1 MIQADWVATDR
12 RSMKTEVCTKTASV
26 SKALG
31 YMGQAQ
37 TERSNAPIRKT
48 GDLSKCRIKYR
59 APVKD

>member
-1 MIQADWVATDR
+1 
-12 RSMKTEVCTKTASV
+12 MKTEVCTKTASV